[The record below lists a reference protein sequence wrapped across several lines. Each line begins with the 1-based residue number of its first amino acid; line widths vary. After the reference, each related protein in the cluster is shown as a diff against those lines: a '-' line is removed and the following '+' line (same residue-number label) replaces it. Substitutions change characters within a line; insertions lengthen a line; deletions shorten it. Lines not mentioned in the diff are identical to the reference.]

1 MKFPSLP
8 IINKELI
15 SGLNPG
21 KYILNVEYNTKN
33 ISVYTFS
40 IATDSS
46 DAAIPAISRMS
57 GATFQVVK
65 TGSNQFSIVL
75 DYESKA
81 TTYAVLDIQ
90 GHGFYVIKVE
100 QNLKMVNFR

>member
-1 MKFPSLP
+1 VKFPSLP

-46 DAAIPAISRMS
+46 DA
-57 GATFQVVK
+57 
-65 TGSNQFSIVL
+65 
-75 DYESKA
+75 
-81 TTYAVLDIQ
+81 VLDIQ
-90 GHGFYVIKVE
+90 GNTLACGTFDGNQATLARPGHGFYVIKVE